1 MSSFLFVPH
10 CMITEYLFDL
20 TLMFVWLTT
29 QNHFV
34 PRAMYLFYFA
44 RENQKE
50 KKQFS
55 NEIEKKKKK
64 KLSLKL
70 ALSNGCKCCKYI
82 FDLGHLL
89 RRTVIQ
95 QDKNKAKAF
104 VNILLISHSVI

>member
-20 TLMFVWLTT
+20 TLMFVWLMT
-29 QNHFV
+29 QNHLV

-55 NEIEKKKKK
+55 NEIEKNRKR
-64 KLSLKL
+64 S
-70 ALSNGCKCCKYI
+70 
-82 FDLGHLL
+82 FHL
-89 RRTVIQ
+89 
-95 QDKNKAKAF
+95 N
-104 VNILLISHSVI
+104 